1 MSASFSLEVHLSPG
15 NCGHQQIKRGKKPKH
30 AKPSRLPRI
39 TKLMALAIKYEQ
51 LLDSGQVSGQD
62 ALARLAG
69 IDRSLMSRILR
80 LRLLSPQIQEQLLNL
95 PETTKGRE
103 ELGLTKLIPLTRIH
117 SWSKQET
124 AFAEL
129 LRDLK

>member
-1 MSASFSLEVHLSPG
+1 MSASFSVEVHLSSG
-15 NCGHQQIKRGKKPKH
+15 HCGHKQIHQGKKPKH

-39 TKLMALAIKYEQ
+39 TRLMALAIKYEQ
-51 LLDSGQVSGQD
+51 LLKSGEIYGQE

-69 IDRSLMSRILR
+69 IDRSLISRILR
-80 LRLLSPQIQEQLLNL
+80 LRLLSPRIQEQLLNL
-95 PETTKGRE
+95 SEITKGRE

-129 LRDLK
+129 LHDLI